1 MSFQNHLKTYF
12 RKLSQ
17 YGFTRLRAGE
27 DLTLSLRAEQSQ
39 FVRFNQAKVRQ
50 TTALEQIDLDFIL
63 QVSSRK
69 FSYGFNLCQN
79 WEADCRSLDLALARA
94 RAEIEVAPEDPYLR
108 PVQNHGTSE
117 EDHLGTPLAAA
128 DIAPTICQ
136 IAKGHDLAGLYC
148 GGPLIRASANSKGQW
163 HWFSTNSFFVD
174 YSLYAKN
181 VDGEN
186 KASRGIYSEKNFQ
199 PENFQKKL
207 LRSADELKMLQRR
220 SKKVL
225 PGEYP
230 VFLTPTATGEL
241 LQMLSWNAVSL
252 SAYKE
257 GNSAFKK
264 FYDGEETLSP
274 LVTVREN
281 FGLGIAPR
289 FNAEGELAPETL
301 TVIDGGKPKNWLVTS
316 RASLEYGVP
325 SNGAASGIFGMEGL
339 RSPELL
345 PGELATENAISQL
358 GTGLYLGYLHYL
370 NWSSLPLARI
380 TGMTRYGCF
389 WGENGE
395 IVAPIHDLRF
405 DESLYR
411 CLGKNLR
418 AVTREQDIEPSIDTY
433 DQRSL
438 GGKKV
443 PGLLIDNFTFTL

>member
-1 MSFQNHLKTYF
+1 MSFQADLKIYF

-17 YGFTRLRAGE
+17 YSFASLRPSE
-27 DLTLSLRAEQSQ
+27 DLTLALRAEQSQ
-39 FVRFNQAKVRQ
+39 FVRFTQAKVRQ
-50 TTALEQIDLDFIL
+50 TTALEQIDLEFIL
-63 QVSSRK
+63 QMGARK
-69 FSYGFNLCQN
+69 FSYVFNLCRN
-79 WEADCRSLDLALARA
+79 WDADCRMMDTALARA
-94 RAEIEVAPEDPYLR
+94 RAEIEVAPEDPYLK
-108 PVQNHGTSE
+108 PVQNHGSSE
-117 EDHLGTPLAAA
+117 EDHDGTPLAS
-128 DIAPTICQ
+128 DQIAPTICK
-136 IAKGHDLAGLYC
+136 IANGHDLAGLYC

-181 VDGEN
+181 IDGEN
-186 KASRGIYSEKNFQ
+186 KASRGIYSEKNFD

-207 LRSADELKMLQRR
+207 MHSAGEIKMLQKR

-225 PGEYP
+225 PGEYN

-264 FYDGEETLSP
+264 FYDGEESLSP
-274 LVTVREN
+274 LVSLREN
-281 FGLGIAPR
+281 FGLGISPR
-289 FNAEGELAPETL
+289 FNSQGELAPETL
-301 TVIDGGKPKNWLVTS
+301 TIIDQGKPKNWLVTS
-316 RASLEYGVP
+316 RASLEYGIA
-325 SNGAASGIFGMEGL
+325 SNGADAGIFGMEGL
-339 RSPELL
+339 RSPELMA
-345 PGELATENAISQL
+345 GTLAMENAISQL

-389 WGENGE
+389 WVENGE

-405 DESLYR
+405 DESLYQ

-418 AVTREQDIEPSIDTY
+418 AITREQEIEPSIDTY